1 LEDCIWTT
9 FHRIEGIK
17 SEYNN
22 LSEKEIEKI
31 VKKEIKDFMDTTKAH
46 EVVVKIIQ
54 KELGT
59 KKIDEKIVDLST
71 KVVVELFKTLWQ
83 RKSFWESPLKGV
95 R

>member
-1 LEDCIWTT
+1 MPLTAADKAEVE
-9 FHRIEGIK
+9 RIAR
-17 SEYNN
+17 
-22 LSEKEIEKI
+22 KEM
-31 VKKEIKDFMDTTKAH
+31 KDFLDTTQAH
-46 EVVVKIIQ
+46 NVVIKVIQ

-83 RKSFWESPLKGV
+83 RKSFWEAPLKNV